1 MIVDNHDKY
10 IGKMLDNRYEIFEKI
25 GTGGMA
31 VVYRAKDHRLNRFVA
46 VKIMKEEL
54 AEDEEFRRRFRAES
68 QAVAM
73 LSHPNIVSV
82 YDVSRT
88 GNIEYIVMELIEG
101 ITLKQ
106 YINRKGLL
114 TWKETLHFTTQI
126 VKALS
131 HAHSRGIVHR
141 DIKPHNIMI
150 LKDGTVKVTDFGI
163 ARLISNQNTMT
174 QEAIGSVHYISPEQA
189 KGAQVDARSDL
200 YSTGVVMYEMLT
212 SRLPFVGDSP
222 VAVAIQHINA
232 VPLMPREINPD
243 IPLGMEEICMHAM
256 EANLNRRYS
265 SAEEMLSD
273 LEEFRK
279 NPAVV
284 FGYGAMGKLDG
295 SVDGVSD
302 DTEIVP
308 TPLPVKK
315 EPSAPI
321 KTPAHKAAE
330 MTASEYRRNRRKAGR
345 TGVMVGVVIVLLFA
359 VLLFTF
365 MWKFFLKDIFNP
377 TTEMM
382 EIPSFVGKTY
392 SAVQN
397 DPEYKDVFEFD
408 VDYVVD
414 DSVAVGKIVE
424 QSPKAGTQH
433 AVTESGIR
441 ISLKVASEEEAEEL
455 MPDLSNLDYRE
466 ATNLIGKLNSLI
478 KVETRMEYSDTVAEN
493 LVISQIPA
501 KNEPIYDGTTIYI
514 TYSLGPE
521 QKTTTVPE
529 VTGISMT
536 SAIKR
541 LQSKNLLYKVTYE
554 DSDQPVDQVLY
565 QNYEPGE
572 EVPEYTEITLSCSN
586 GALIRNPDTVGPA
599 EPEPAPDDGAAED
612 AGAQTEEPQG

>member
-1 MIVDNHDKY
+1 MENHDKY
-10 IGKMLDNRYEIFEKI
+10 IGKMLDNRYEIVEKI

-31 VVYRAKDHRLNRFVA
+31 IVYKAKDHRLNRFVA

-163 ARLISNQNTMT
+163 ARLVSSQNTMT

-222 VAVAIQHINA
+222 VAVAIQHISA

-256 EANLNRRYS
+256 EANLNKRYA

-284 FGYGAMGKLDG
+284 FGYGAMGMVEHAEDDLT
-295 SVDGVSD
+295 D
-302 DTEIVP
+302 DTEMIP

-315 EPSAPI
+315 EPSAPV

-330 MTASEYRRNRRKAGR
+330 MTAAEYRRNRRKAGR

-359 VLLFTF
+359 VVLFLF
-365 MWKFFLKDIFNP
+365 MWRFFLKDIFNP
-377 TTEMM
+377 KTETM
-382 EIPSFVGKTY
+382 EIPNFVGKMYT
-392 SAVQN
+392 AVQN
-397 DPEYKDVFEFD
+397 DPEYKDLFEFNA
-408 VDYVVD
+408 DYVND
-414 DSVAVGKIVE
+414 DSVAVGQIVE
-424 QSPKAGTQH
+424 QSPKAGAQH

-441 ISLKVASEEEAEEL
+441 ISVKVASEDDAEEL
-455 MPDLSNLDYRE
+455 MPDLTNLDYRE
-466 ATNLIGKLNSLI
+466 AKNLIEKLNGLI
-478 KVETRMEYSDTVAEN
+478 KVDTRGEYSDTVEEN
-493 LVISQIPA
+493 LVISQFPV
-501 KNEPIYDGTTIYI
+501 KNEPIYDGTSVYI

-521 QKTTTVPE
+521 QKMTTVPE

-572 EVPEYTEITLSCSN
+572 EVPEFTEITLSCSN
-586 GALIRNPDTVGPA
+586 GELIRNPDTVGPA
-599 EPEPAPDDGAAED
+599 EPEPEPAGEDGGSSET
-612 AGAQTEEPQG
+612 GTEPQG

>member
-1 MIVDNHDKY
+1 MENHDKY
-10 IGKMLDNRYEIFEKI
+10 IGKMLDNRYEIVEKI

-31 VVYRAKDHRLNRFVA
+31 IVYKAKDHRLNRFVA

-163 ARLISNQNTMT
+163 ARLVSSQNTMT

-222 VAVAIQHINA
+222 VAVAIQHISA

-256 EANLNRRYS
+256 EANLNKRYA

-284 FGYGAMGKLDG
+284 FGYGAMGMVEHAEDDLT
-295 SVDGVSD
+295 D
-302 DTEIVP
+302 DTEMIP

-315 EPSAPI
+315 EPSAPV

-330 MTASEYRRNRRKAGR
+330 MTAAEYRRNRRKAGQ

-359 VLLFTF
+359 VVLFLF
-365 MWKFFLKDIFNP
+365 MWRFFLKDIFNP
-377 TTEMM
+377 KTETM
-382 EIPSFVGKTY
+382 EIPNFVGKMYT
-392 SAVQN
+392 AVQN
-397 DPEYKDVFEFD
+397 DPEYKDLFEFNA
-408 VDYVVD
+408 DYVND
-414 DSVAVGKIVE
+414 DSVAVGQIVD
-424 QSPKAGTQH
+424 QSPKAGAQH
-433 AVTESGIR
+433 TVTESGIR
-441 ISLKVASEEEAEEL
+441 ITLKVASEDDAEEL

-466 ATNLIGKLNSLI
+466 AVNLIGKLNSLI
-478 KVETRMEYSDTVAEN
+478 KVDTRGEYSDTVDEN
-493 LVISQIPA
+493 LVISQVPA
-501 KNEPIYDGTTIYI
+501 KNEPIYDGTSIYI

-521 QKTTTVPE
+521 KKMTTVPE

-572 EVPEYTEITLSCSN
+572 EVPEFTEITLSCSN
-586 GALIRNPDTVGPA
+586 GELIRNPDTVGPA
-599 EPEPAPDDGAAED
+599 EPEPEPENGDG
-612 AGAQTEEPQG
+612 GASGTGAEPQE

>member
-1 MIVDNHDKY
+1 MDNHDKY
-10 IGKMLDNRYEIFEKI
+10 IGKILDNRYEIFEKI

-31 VVYRAKDHRLNRFVA
+31 VVYKAKDHRLNRFVA

-163 ARLISNQNTMT
+163 ARLVSSQNTMT

-222 VAVAIQHINA
+222 VAVAIQHISA

-256 EANLNRRYS
+256 EANLDRRYS

-284 FGYGAMGKLDG
+284 FGYGAMGMVGG
-295 SVDGVSD
+295 SGDGVAD
-302 DTEIVP
+302 ETEKIP
-308 TPLPVKK
+308 TPLPMKR

-330 MTASEYRRNRRKAGR
+330 MTATEYRRNRRQAGR
-345 TGVMVGVVIVLLFA
+345 TGVMVGVVIVLVFA
-359 VLLFTF
+359 VLLFLF
-365 MWKFFLKDIFNP
+365 MWRFFLKDIFNP

-382 EIPSFVGKTY
+382 EIPEFVGKQYT
-392 SAVQN
+392 AVQN

-408 VDYVVD
+408 VEYVVD
-414 DSVAVGKIVE
+414 DSAAVGQIVE
-424 QSPKAGTQH
+424 QSPKSGVQR
-433 AVTESGIR
+433 AVTENGVR
-441 ISLKVASEEEAEEL
+441 VSLKVASEEEAEEL

-466 ATNLIGKLNSLI
+466 ADNLIKKLNSY
-478 KVETRMEYSDTVAEN
+478 VTVNTRGEYSDEVEEN
-493 LVISQIPA
+493 LVISQIPE

-521 QKTTTVPE
+521 QKMTAVPE

-541 LQSKNLLYKVTYE
+541 LQSRNLLYKVTYE

-565 QNYEPGE
+565 QSYEAGT
-572 EVPEYTEITLSCSN
+572 EVPEFTEILLSCSN
-586 GALIRNPDTVGPA
+586 GELIRNPDTVSPPEP
-599 EPEPAPDDGAAED
+599 EPEPAPAEGETED
-612 AGAQTEEPQG
+612 AGSPSEEPQG

>member
-1 MIVDNHDKY
+1 M
-10 IGKMLDNRYEIFEKI
+10 
-25 GTGGMA
+25 
-31 VVYRAKDHRLNRFVA
+31 
-46 VKIMKEEL
+46 
-54 AEDEEFRRRFRAES
+54 
-68 QAVAM
+68 
-73 LSHPNIVSV
+73 
-82 YDVSRT
+82 
-88 GNIEYIVMELIEG
+88 
-101 ITLKQ
+101 
-106 YINRKGLL
+106 
-114 TWKETLHFTTQI
+114 
-126 VKALS
+126 
-131 HAHSRGIVHR
+131 
-141 DIKPHNIMI
+141 
-150 LKDGTVKVTDFGI
+150 
-163 ARLISNQNTMT
+163 
-174 QEAIGSVHYISPEQA
+174 
-189 KGAQVDARSDL
+189 DARSDL

>member
-1 MIVDNHDKY
+1 MENHDKY
-10 IGKMLDNRYEIFEKI
+10 IGKMLDNRYEIVEKI

-31 VVYRAKDHRLNRFVA
+31 IVFKAKDHRLNRFVA

-141 DIKPHNIMI
+141 DIKPQNIMI

-163 ARLISNQNTMT
+163 ARLVSSQNTMT

-222 VAVAIQHINA
+222 VAVAIQHISA

-256 EANLNRRYS
+256 EANLNKRYA

-284 FGYGAMGKLDG
+284 FGYGAMGMVEHAEDDLT
-295 SVDGVSD
+295 D
-302 DTEIVP
+302 DTEMIP

-315 EPSAPI
+315 EPSAPV

-330 MTASEYRRNRRKAGR
+330 MTAAEYRRNRRKAGQ

-359 VLLFTF
+359 VVLFLF
-365 MWKFFLKDIFNP
+365 MWRFFLKDIFNP
-377 TTEMM
+377 KTETM
-382 EIPSFVGKTY
+382 EIPNFVGKMYT
-392 SAVQN
+392 AVQN
-397 DPEYKDVFEFD
+397 DPEYKDLFEFNA
-408 VDYVVD
+408 DYVND
-414 DSVAVGKIVE
+414 DSVAVGQIVD
-424 QSPKAGTQH
+424 QSPKAGAQH
-433 AVTESGIR
+433 TVTESGIR
-441 ISLKVASEEEAEEL
+441 ISLKVASEDDAEEL

-466 ATNLIGKLNSLI
+466 AVNLIGKLNSLI
-478 KVETRMEYSDTVAEN
+478 KVDTRGEYSDTVDEN
-493 LVISQIPA
+493 LVISQVPA
-501 KNEPIYDGTTIYI
+501 KNEPIYDGTSIYI

-521 QKTTTVPE
+521 KKMTTVPE

-565 QNYEPGE
+565 QNYEPDE
-572 EVPEYTEITLSCSN
+572 EVPEFTEITLSCSN
-586 GALIRNPDTVGPA
+586 GELIRNPDTVGPA
-599 EPEPAPDDGAAED
+599 EPEPEPENGDG
-612 AGAQTEEPQG
+612 GASGTGAEPQE

>member
-1 MIVDNHDKY
+1 MENHDKY
-10 IGKMLDNRYEIFEKI
+10 IGKMLDNRYEIVEKI

-31 VVYRAKDHRLNRFVA
+31 IVFKAKDHRLNRFVA

-141 DIKPHNIMI
+141 DIKPQNIMI

-163 ARLISNQNTMT
+163 ARLVSSQNTMT

-222 VAVAIQHINA
+222 VAVAIQHISA

-256 EANLNRRYS
+256 EANLNKRYA

-284 FGYGAMGKLDG
+284 FGYGAMGMVEHAEDDLT
-295 SVDGVSD
+295 D
-302 DTEIVP
+302 DTEMIP

-315 EPSAPI
+315 EPSAPV

-330 MTASEYRRNRRKAGR
+330 MTAAEYRRNRRKAGQ

-359 VLLFTF
+359 VVLFLF
-365 MWKFFLKDIFNP
+365 MWRFFLKDIFNP
-377 TTEMM
+377 KTETM
-382 EIPSFVGKTY
+382 EIPNFVGKMYT
-392 SAVQN
+392 AVQN
-397 DPEYKDVFEFD
+397 DPEYKDLFEFNA
-408 VDYVVD
+408 DYVND
-414 DSVAVGKIVE
+414 DSVAVGQIVD
-424 QSPKAGTQH
+424 QSPKAGAQH
-433 AVTESGIR
+433 TVTESGIR
-441 ISLKVASEEEAEEL
+441 ISLKVASEDDAEEL

-466 ATNLIGKLNSLI
+466 AVNLIGKLNSLI
-478 KVETRMEYSDTVAEN
+478 KVDTRGEYSDTVDEN
-493 LVISQIPA
+493 LVISQVPA
-501 KNEPIYDGTTIYI
+501 KNEPIYDGTSIYI

-521 QKTTTVPE
+521 KKMTTVPE

-572 EVPEYTEITLSCSN
+572 EVPEFTEITLSCSN
-586 GALIRNPDTVGPA
+586 GELIRNPDTVGPA
-599 EPEPAPDDGAAED
+599 EPEPEPENGDG
-612 AGAQTEEPQG
+612 GASGTGAEPQE